1 MLGGGREAERDGM
14 DTIILGLAESSIQL
28 VPDGTLLLHIVVILA
43 MTVVLNKTLFQ
54 PINKILNE
62 RDKQG
67 KGTLAGASEIRTTI
81 ASRYVRYE
89 SALRAA
95 RAEGYRLAEVY
106 RSQELRERDVQLT
119 SIKSELAS
127 LIKVEKS
134 LIEMQAEEARRGL
147 AAETKMLALEIR
159 GQILKPLSDFRGVS

>member
-1 MLGGGREAERDGM
+1 MG
-14 DTIILGLAESSIQL
+14 TIILGLAESSIQL
-28 VPDGTLLLHIVVILA
+28 VPDGTLLLHIALILV

-62 RDKQG
+62 RDRQG
-67 KGTLAGASEIRTTI
+67 RGTLAEASEIRRTI
-81 ASRYVRYE
+81 ASRYSRCE

-95 RAEGYRLAEVY
+95 RAEGYLLAEVH

-134 LIEMQAEEARRGL
+134 LIERQTEEARRGL

-159 GQILKPLSDFRGVS
+159 RQILKPLSEFRGVS